1 MNCGVRIVKCKRDD
15 GLMSLPIGRE
25 EKRQRQSN
33 REIISTV
40 RSWIAEV
47 EQRRRA
53 SEQACRRLQAGEES
67 GV

>member
-1 MNCGVRIVKCKRDD
+1 MNSVVRIVKKGRNE
-15 GLMSLPIGRE
+15 GLRSLPIGQD
-25 EKRQRQSN
+25 EKTHRQSN

-40 RSWIAEV
+40 KSWIAEL

-53 SEQACRRLQAGEES
+53 SEQACRRLQAGGEG